1 MKISDDLTALIFELQ
16 RARSPRDKAQAMARA
31 WRTIRRLN
39 PTDRRLLAREVGFDG
54 AEDLVE
60 GLAGKSGGI
69 FAPAAVLEALGRM
82 RRDEGLSVR
91 SILSDLRDPEW
102 RDDLL
107 VRGIDLAAGA
117 VDEDLAEDEPPEL
130 AGQAG
135 ESVIPKVEFG
145 LAYADEDTVDEE
157 TRSEAENGAS
167 GPVLPPPPPVVEAEI
182 KTVPETKTQL
192 EPEPEVEGEVDQ
204 SQEPGQVFELEESS
218 PWDLVRQR
226 PETTESV
233 TATATRTGRA
243 VKSTGGAKSPNAKGS
258 VLHRLR
264 AFRDAIPGLR
274 DAHQD
279 EIAEV
284 LDTLPE
290 PWARRRALV
299 ALIDGGLPGD
309 ADAALDLIEELD
321 RPMDRRW
328 CLAALAQRGDLD
340 GDALERALKMLAS
353 PAAKRRVTA
362 IAAAAG

>member
-1 MKISDDLTALIFELQ
+1 MRDSELSALVFELKG
-16 RARSPRDKAQAMARA
+16 ARSPVDKARAMARA
-31 WRTIRRLN
+31 WRTIRELS
-39 PTDRRLLAREVGFDG
+39 PTDRRMLAREVGFDG

-82 RRDEGLSVR
+82 RRDEDLSVR
-91 SILSDLRDPEW
+91 SILSDLRDPER

-117 VDEDLAEDEPPEL
+117 VDEDPAEP

-135 ESVIPKVEFG
+135 ESAIPVVGSG
-145 LAYADEDTVDEE
+145 LASVDEDTVDEE
-157 TRSEAENGAS
+157 TQPEAENGAS

-182 KTVPETKTQL
+182 KTVPKTETQL
-192 EPEPEVEGEVDQ
+192 EPEPEVESEADQ
-204 SQEPGQVFELEESS
+204 SKEPEPAAELGESS
-218 PWDLVRQR
+218 PWDSVWQR
-226 PETTESV
+226 PEAPESV
-233 TATATRTGRA
+233 TSTATLTSRA
-243 VKSTGGAKSPNAKGS
+243 VRSTGGAQSQKVEGS

-279 EIAEV
+279 EIAEI
-284 LDTLPE
+284 LDSLPE

-299 ALIDGGLPGD
+299 ALIDGGVPGD

-328 CLAALAQRGDLD
+328 CLAALAQRGDLA
-340 GDALERALKMLAS
+340 GDDLERALEMLVS
-353 PAAKRRVTA
+353 PAARRRVAA
-362 IAAAAG
+362 IAADSPIVLPER